1 MLVLKTVRAKPMVT
15 HTEMIVHL
23 YISELNKISTV
34 CEKLFN
40 SSIRKQN
47 PVKFDFAILQ
57 ALVKTRNKGK
67 NKCTVKQFFS
77 SFEPYKRAACISLER
92 RGTSTRSRKIEVAK
106 TGNREMTRTKE
117 SKTDPVLHAYT
128 TLTNTPQG
136 RAVCQGPVCD
146 CPKQNRTVKI
156 N

>member
-67 NKCTVKQFFS
+67 NKCTVKQFF
-77 SFEPYKRAACISLER
+77 FFRAIQEGCMYFIREERNQYKIKEN
-92 RGTSTRSRKIEVAK
+92 RSCKDGKPRDDDQDKRK
-106 TGNREMTRTKE
+106 
-117 SKTDPVLHAYT
+117 
-128 TLTNTPQG
+128 
-136 RAVCQGPVCD
+136 
-146 CPKQNRTVKI
+146 
-156 N
+156 